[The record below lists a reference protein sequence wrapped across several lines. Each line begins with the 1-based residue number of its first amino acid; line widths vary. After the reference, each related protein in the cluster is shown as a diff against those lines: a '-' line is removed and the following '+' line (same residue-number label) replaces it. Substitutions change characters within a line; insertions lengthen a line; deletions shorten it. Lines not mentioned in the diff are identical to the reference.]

1 MAYPSRLVVGQLLG
15 ERFQIA
21 SLVGSGDLGEVY
33 DGREVGTG
41 YSYAIKT
48 LPGALLNTQG
58 IASFQQIAQRVTDL
72 RNDALLGV
80 YAFDVDATAQQPYIL
95 RELVPT
101 PSLQKTV
108 ETTGPLKA
116 AALAPIVTAIAAAL
130 DALHGAGIVHGNL
143 KPANVFP
150 VPEGGVRLADAGQ
163 SHLRGPAGATGLWGS
178 PGFIPFEQTSAPP
191 DHPAADLYAFG
202 VLVFYALTGRL
213 PFRAAQ
219 GQINV
224 AALVVELQSPLPP
237 ASHRAREL
245 GAPLGEALD
254 AWFSRALATSPAA
267 RFPSGASL
275 AESFRAAALMAE
287 GPGFAAPAFT
297 APETSTS
304 YTKKGTLMLG
314 QLPPDVAALVAGTP
328 SSPAPAPGAERG
340 LAGLGGT
347 MLMNN
352 AAGEV
357 AISHKPERP
366 VSSTELATVP
376 PGRLPA
382 PPSLGGASYE
392 PPGGGAYAHN
402 AQAAQAAAPA
412 MGTPPASSTP
422 PMSGPVSTPA
432 GVPKKSKAPLILG
445 LLFAVA
451 IIGGIVAAL
460 LVFVLGEKPDAP
472 DTTAPASSGSVATPT
487 PPVSATA
494 PTPDPTPP
502 AASSAAA
509 DPTPPTAEA
518 KDSLVTVACDP
529 GCDSVVCDKK
539 PVADP
544 AAGVRL
550 GPGAHNCVGKK
561 SGYASATV
569 SFKTTAGTDAPQTL
583 TLSKLADPPK
593 GEGKKAP
600 CGTFVNPCK

>member
-21 SLVGSGDLGEVY
+21 ALVGSGDLGEVY

-48 LPGALLNTQG
+48 LPAALLNTQG

-72 RNDALLGV
+72 RNDGLLGV
-80 YAFDVDATAQQPYIL
+80 YAFDVDAASQQPYIL

-101 PSLQKTV
+101 PSLQKTI

-116 AALAPIVTAIAAAL
+116 AALAPIVTAIAASL

-143 KPANVFP
+143 KPSNVFP
-150 VPEGGVRLADAGQ
+150 TPEGVVRLSDAGHA
-163 SHLRGPAGATGLWGS
+163 HLRGPAGSTGLWGTA
-178 PGFIPFEQTSAPP
+178 GYIPFEQTTAPP
-191 DHPAADLYAFG
+191 DHPSADLYAFG

-213 PFRAAQ
+213 PFRSAQ
-219 GQINV
+219 GQLNV

-267 RFPSGASL
+267 RFPSAASL
-275 AESFRAAALMAE
+275 AESFRAAALMAAD
-287 GPGFAAPAFT
+287 PSFA
-297 APETSTS
+297 APETSAS

-328 SSPAPAPGAERG
+328 SSPGPAPAG
-340 LAGLGGT
+340 LTGLTGT
-347 MLMNN
+347 MLMGT
-352 AAGEV
+352 APVASVGEV

-366 VSSTELATVP
+366 VASTELATVP

-382 PPSLGGASYE
+382 PPSLAGASYE

-402 AQAAQAAAPA
+402 AGAAAA
-412 MGTPPASSTP
+412 MATPPGGSTP

-432 GVPKKSKAPLILG
+432 GVPKKSKLPLVLG
-445 LLFAVA
+445 LLFGVGALAA
-451 IIGGIVAAL
+451 IGVL
-460 LVFVLGEKPDAP
+460 LFVFVLNPNPDKPDAP
-472 DTTAPASSGSVATPT
+472 DGTAPATSGSVAAPT
-487 PPVSATA
+487 PPTSETA
-494 PTPDPTPP
+494 APSTPP

-509 DPTPPTAEA
+509 EPTPAPPEA
-518 KDSLVTVACDP
+518 KDSLVTLSCDP

-544 AAGVRL
+544 TAGVRL
-550 GPGAHNCVGKK
+550 GPGAHSCVGKK
-561 SGYASATV
+561 AGYAPSTV
-569 SFKTTAGTDAPQTL
+569 TFTTAAGTDAPQTL